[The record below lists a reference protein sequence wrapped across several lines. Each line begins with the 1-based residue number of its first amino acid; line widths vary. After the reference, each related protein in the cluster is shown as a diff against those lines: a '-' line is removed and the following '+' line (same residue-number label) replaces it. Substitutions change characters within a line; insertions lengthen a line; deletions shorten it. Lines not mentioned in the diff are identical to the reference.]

1 MVKGRLEDRVKFT
14 TGHLAQL
21 LQTSRRTISR
31 YIDQGRIRARTTV
44 GGWRMVSREEVIN
57 FLWDTG
63 FDRSIPPMIRVTASQ
78 AYERMTEPPPLP
90 PPPRAKAQGKKR

>member
-1 MVKGRLEDRVKFT
+1 MAKGRLEDRGKFT
-14 TGHLAQL
+14 TGHLATL

-31 YIDQGRIRARTTV
+31 YIDQGRIRAKTTV
-44 GGWRMVSREEVIN
+44 GGWHMVSREEVIN

-78 AYERMTEPPPLP
+78 AYVRMTEEPPAPAKKNEKR
-90 PPPRAKAQGKKR
+90 PR